1 MTGMWTRCCAVAL
14 LLCCSTI
21 YAAPAKRPN
30 IIFILADD
38 LGAGDLSLN
47 GSVIRTPNLDR
58 MAREGAYLDSF
69 YASANVCSPS
79 RAGLLTGRYP
89 IRSGM
94 AHKVIEP
101 ESTHGLP
108 AEEIT
113 LAEMLQA
120 QGYRTALVG
129 KWHLGHTKE
138 FWPTR
143 HGFEYFFGLPYSNDM
158 SGVALYRNKKKI
170 EEPPIQSTLTRR
182 YTEETIQLIQE
193 KQDNPFFIYLSHTFP
208 HIPLHASKQFKG
220 KSRAGLYGDAVEELD
235 WSVGEV
241 MKALE
246 ENGLEQDT
254 LVFFSSDNGAWFEG
268 SNGTYRDMKGL
279 TWEGAYRVPLIA
291 WWPGQI
297 TAGSRS
303 SAMAMNIDILPTIA
317 DIVNENW
324 QSASMLDGKNIWPL
338 LNGANESPH
347 ERLYLFNNEDIAAV
361 RTQDW
366 KYVARTYYKTR
377 YVALERIRGAM
388 GFDYELLFNMNDSQL
403 ERYSQAENQPM
414 VLKMMQAHLEQG
426 RGIFDP
432 LRTLPEPEVFP

>member
-1 MTGMWTRCCAVAL
+1 
-14 LLCCSTI
+14 
-21 YAAPAKRPN
+21 
-30 IIFILADD
+30 
-38 LGAGDLSLN
+38 
-47 GSVIRTPNLDR
+47 
-58 MAREGAYLDSF
+58 
-69 YASANVCSPS
+69 
-79 RAGLLTGRYP
+79 
-89 IRSGM
+89 
-94 AHKVIEP
+94 
-101 ESTHGLP
+101 
-108 AEEIT
+108 
-113 LAEMLQA
+113 
-120 QGYRTALVG
+120 
-129 KWHLGHTKE
+129 
-138 FWPTR
+138 
-143 HGFEYFFGLPYSNDM
+143 
-158 SGVALYRNKKKI
+158 
-170 EEPPIQSTLTRR
+170 
-182 YTEETIQLIQE
+182 
-193 KQDNPFFIYLSHTFP
+193 
-208 HIPLHASKQFKG
+208 
-220 KSRAGLYGDAVEELD
+220 
-235 WSVGEV
+235 